1 MNQFDRITVTV
12 QAWWAKPL
20 NSSSGT
26 ASYMMRGGEVAYQ
39 YIGKTNLRAKELE
52 DFMLEQKDVLID
64 DPEVLREKVKGK
76 SPETRIS
83 VTVKK
88 EERGVSRVVKGVR
101 GALRH
106 SIMQILHQK
115 GIPYC
120 SPTMKEKFQGSE
132 ETTLLKGEHLM
143 GSCGE
148 EPCPIRQLFGMLG
161 EESPM
166 RVWSDVIIQTERP
179 SANIIP
185 QKGLAFVHNSTE
197 NRHQARR
204 DKKSLQ
210 DFSEQY
216 FSGEFNYYV
225 ELTKESHW
233 WLIGLL
239 VEGILGITHLGRGSN
254 AGYGRIEVKSL
265 AYEKVSLERKLGPEN
280 DEGKMIVIEE
290 ERIENLNDNLSKVME
305 AWQKYSKK

>member
-1 MNQFDRITVTV
+1 M
-12 QAWWAKPL
+12 KPL

-26 ASYMMRGGEVAYQ
+26 ASYLMRGGEVAYQ
-39 YIGKTNLRAKELE
+39 YLGKTNIPVKELE
-52 DFMLEQKDVLID
+52 EFLLTQKDTVVD
-64 DPEVLREKVKGK
+64 DPEVLREKAKGK
-76 SPETRIS
+76 SPETKIS

-106 SIMQILHQK
+106 SIMHILHQK

-132 ETTLLKGEHLM
+132 KSTLLEGEHLM
-143 GSCGE
+143 GGCGE

-161 EESPM
+161 EESPV

-185 QKGLAFVHNSTE
+185 QKGLAFVHTSTE

-216 FSGEFNYYV
+216 FSGEFSYYV
-225 ELTKESHW
+225 EFTKESLS

-239 VEGILGITHLGRGSN
+239 VEGILGINHLGRGSN
-254 AGYGRIEVKSL
+254 AGYGRVEIKSI
-265 AYEKVSLERKLGPEN
+265 AYEKVTVERKLGPEN
-280 DEGKMIVIEE
+280 GEGKMIVIEE
-290 ERIENLNDNLSKVME
+290 ERTENLNNNLSKVRE